1 MFNRS
6 KVYFLSSFLI
16 FSLNLPWQ
24 QYKNEFGKFTVLLPG
39 AVKETS
45 SKVKT
50 VTGELVYH
58 QFVCRTMSKS
68 DGKILYTVN
77 YCDYPAGTFPKD
89 STELREEFYKA
100 TIESSTEAIKGTVA
114 YQDNILQQDYN
125 GKIWRV
131 DFNKE
136 TAHIKSKCFLIGD
149 RFYLLQIIVANNEKN
164 DPNADKFFDTFLVQ
178 L

>member
-1 MFNRS
+1 MFILS
-6 KVYFLSSFLI
+6 KFYFITSLLVLSAILT
-16 FSLNLPWQ
+16 WQ
-24 QYKNEFGKFTVLLPG
+24 QFKNEPGKFSVSLPG
-39 AVKETS
+39 AVKETT

-50 VTGELVYH
+50 ATGELIYH
-58 QFVCRTMSKS
+58 QFVCRTQSKN
-68 DGKILYTVN
+68 DGKILYTIN

-89 STELREEFYKA
+89 STELRDEFFKA
-100 TIESSTEAIKGTVA
+100 TIESSTEAIKGTIA

-136 TAHIKSKCFLIGD
+136 TAHIKSKCFLVGD

-164 DPNADKFFDTFLVQ
+164 DPNAEKFFDTFLVQ